1 MRFMSQPTSRQT
13 FLNLKISAILGCVFS
28 LVHIC
33 NSPTLLSRCCVEKED
48 ICVVLPY
55 GSLFYWWPV
64 LLVGRTDTCSV
75 LITLYSIAKQVEV
88 FHPGMIRNYIRKND
102 MDEPPPL
109 EDGSSYGQ
117 KNIRKN
123 ANDPHNLEERFY
135 RYGVKPEWL
144 QVHRIINHRS
154 VNTRCYVIV

>member
-1 MRFMSQPTSRQT
+1 
-13 FLNLKISAILGCVFS
+13 
-28 LVHIC
+28 
-33 NSPTLLSRCCVEKED
+33 
-48 ICVVLPY
+48 
-55 GSLFYWWPV
+55 
-64 LLVGRTDTCSV
+64 
-75 LITLYSIAKQVEV
+75 
-88 FHPGMIRNYIRKND
+88 MIRNYIRKND

-117 KNIRKN
+117 KNKRKN

-154 VNTRCYVIV
+154 VSIYMC